1 MLISHKHK
9 FIFIK
14 TKKTAG
20 STIENMIVNNFF
32 DPSIDICTGSNID
45 GTPRVNIGAKKPGE
59 PDGHKPWDLVK
70 NYVTPVQWT
79 NYYKFTVERNPW
91 EKVVSEFYWRIAN
104 DKQSGMTP
112 YDNDV
117 DNFKYYMDKGFGTRF
132 VAPVDWNLYA
142 AGNQVVVDQVVQ
154 YSNLADG
161 LVSMFN
167 DKLDVPLTKEMVT
180 GTRMKSGHRKK
191 HYTEMYK
198 DQSVIDKVAQA
209 YSREIKYFSYMFGE

>member
-32 DPSIDICTGSNID
+32 DPSVDICTGSKID

-70 NYVTPVQWT
+70 NYVTPVEWT

-91 EKVVSEFYWRIAN
+91 DKVVSEFYWRTAN
-104 DKQSGMTP
+104 DKQSDLTP

-117 DNFKYYMDKGFGTRF
+117 DNFKHYMDNGFGTRF
-132 VAPVDWNLYA
+132 VAPIDWHLYA
-142 AGNQVVVDQVVQ
+142 SKGTVMVDEIVE
-154 YSNLADG
+154 YKGLADQ

-167 DKLDVPLTKEMVT
+167 DKLNLPLTKEMVT

-191 HYTEMYK
+191 HYTELYK
-198 DQSVIDKVAQA
+198 EQRLIDKVAAA
-209 YSREIKYFSYMFGE
+209 YSHEIKYFNYMFGE